1 MKNNKVTH
9 YLSKIEYLGNKL
21 PHPVTI
27 FLIFTV
33 ILFILSHILYT
44 LDITVDFK
52 DINPDNNKVE
62 SQTIH
67 VISLLTSSGISHV
80 FTNVVENFT
89 SFVALG
95 PVLVAMLGVGVA
107 EKTGYLGAFIQKS
120 VANAPKSLIT
130 PTIVLLGILSNIA
143 ASVGYVVLVPLG
155 AMVFLSFN
163 RHPIAGLA
171 AAFSGVA
178 GGYSANLFLGTN
190 DPILSG
196 MTTEAAQIINPNYI
210 VNATDNWFFMFVST
224 FLIVIIG
231 TFITDK
237 IVEPS
242 LGKYDSPK
250 HTTFNE
256 INNKAF
262 KWANIS
268 LAIVLV
274 IIGLMVVPSN
284 GILRGDNGNF
294 IDSPFIHSIIFSMM
308 LIFLI
313 PGIVYGIIDHKIKND
328 KDAVRLMSDSLTT
341 MSEFIVLI
349 FFAAQFVALFEYTNI
364 GTVLS
369 VNGAELLKSLHV
381 NGLTALI
388 ILILMTTMINILM
401 AADSAKWALMAPIFI
416 PMFMQLGVTPEVTQV
431 AYRIGDSA
439 TNIISPLM
447 PFFPYIVSVAEK
459 YNKHN
464 GIGTVV
470 SVMLP
475 YSIVILVLWTILF
488 IIWYLLGIPVGPG
501 TNTTI

>member
-1 MKNNKVTH
+1 
-9 YLSKIEYLGNKL
+9 
-21 PHPVTI
+21 
-27 FLIFTV
+27 
-33 ILFILSHILYT
+33 
-44 LDITVDFK
+44 
-52 DINPDNNKVE
+52 
-62 SQTIH
+62 
-67 VISLLTSSGISHV
+67 
-80 FTNVVENFT
+80 
-89 SFVALG
+89 
-95 PVLVAMLGVGVA
+95 
-107 EKTGYLGAFIQKS
+107 
-120 VANAPKSLIT
+120 
-130 PTIVLLGILSNIA
+130 
-143 ASVGYVVLVPLG
+143 
-155 AMVFLSFN
+155 MVFLC
-163 RHPIAGLA
+163 L
-171 AAFSGVA
+171 
-178 GGYSANLFLGTN
+178 YLL
-190 DPILSG
+190 
-196 MTTEAAQIINPNYI
+196 
-210 VNATDNWFFMFVST
+210 

-447 PFFPYIVSVAEK
+447 PFFPLYRFCS
-459 YNKHN
+459 
-464 GIGTVV
+464 
-470 SVMLP
+470 
-475 YSIVILVLWTILF
+475 
-488 IIWYLLGIPVGPG
+488 
-501 TNTTI
+501 